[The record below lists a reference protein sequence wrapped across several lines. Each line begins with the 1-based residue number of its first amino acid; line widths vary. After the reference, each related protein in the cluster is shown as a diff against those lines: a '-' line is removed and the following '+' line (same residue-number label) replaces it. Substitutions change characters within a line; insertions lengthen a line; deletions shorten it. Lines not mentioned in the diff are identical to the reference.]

1 MKNNFKVIIGVV
13 LLIIGSALLID
24 RMGFVLPFT
33 IDLREI
39 FTVLWPLLI
48 IAFGIKLFIDRNI
61 TWAIIVSTLGL
72 VILFTTLF
80 DFNFFSILWPLI
92 IIGIGL
98 SILLRKDGHQ
108 FSSSTETTTDDYIT
122 ESFSFSDSK
131 RKIKSYSFKGG
142 NFSLSFGELEIDLSE
157 VKVDEKGAEL
167 NLSASFGEI
176 QVIVPQNCRV
186 ITDGSS
192 FLGSWEPN
200 LKSSS
205 VKKPVLKI
213 TGNVFLAEVEITN

>member
-13 LLIIGSALLID
+13 LLLIGSALLID

-33 IDLREI
+33 IDLREVFRI
-39 FTVLWPLLI
+39 LWPLLI

-80 DFNFFSILWPLI
+80 DFNFFSILWPLV

-108 FSSSTETTTDDYIT
+108 FSSSTETSAEDYIT

-131 RKIKSYSFKGG
+131 RKIKSNSFKGG
-142 NFSLSFGELEIDLSE
+142 NFSLSFGELEIDLSD

-176 QVIVPQNCRV
+176 RVIVPQDCRV

-213 TGNVFLAEVEITN
+213 TGNVFLGEIEITD